1 MREYTNIRS
10 DEKRRGRF
18 FREREQRE
26 RTTRTRTTRQKQRPN
41 EKKEQKRTEQQTRL
55 PASLQALEQRH
66 QRRRVF
72 VQSIPVPKIR
82 ETFVQVERHANFSDS
97 FQIPRVEKR
106 VPALRF
112 RKVRHFDRFRVRKH
126 RRGMMMIVM
135 RRRRRRSVGGGD
147 ASMVVFEEQ
156 IAHGNDNDFGRDV
169 FFLMRSGGGR
179 RRRRRRTIVVVVFF
193 RRRRRSLFR
202 WHFVILMR
210 ARMRL
215 IYNGNSSFFFPKN
228 ER

>member
-135 RRRRRRSVGGGD
+135 RRRRRSVGGGD

-156 IAHGNDNDFGRDV
+156 IAHGNNNDFGRDV

-179 RRRRRRTIVVVVFF
+179 RRRRRRTIVVFF
-193 RRRRRSLFR
+193 FRRRRRRRSLFR
-202 WHFVILMR
+202 WHFDTR

>member
-126 RRGMMMIVM
+126 RRRGM
-135 RRRRRRSVGGGD
+135 RRRRRRSSGGD
-147 ASMVVFEEQ
+147 VSMTVFEEQ
-156 IAHGNDNDFGRDV
+156 IAHGNDGDGRDV
-169 FFLMRSGGGR
+169 FFLFFFFFFSSDGRQMRSGGRRQSRRTIALFR
-179 RRRRRRTIVVVVFF
+179 RRRRRR
-193 RRRRRSLFR
+193 LFR
-202 WHFVILMR
+202 WHFDTYR
-210 ARMRL
+210 AANL
-215 IYNGNSSFFFPKN
+215 
-228 ER
+228 